1 MGAKIG
7 QAVVLALILGV
18 VYLQQDMD
26 QKGIQNVNGALF
38 VLLTNISFGNVFA
51 VVNIFCSELP
61 VFKREHY
68 GGMYRVDTYF
78 IAKQLVDLPLY
89 LVEPI
94 ILTTILYW
102 MVGLNPDVLRFFI
115 ACGIILL
122 VTQVVLSVGYFLSCL
137 SPNVDVALAV
147 APVVI
152 IPFMLFGGF
161 FLNSGSV
168 PVWLSWLKW
177 VSWFIYSYEA
187 LLVNQWSGIEHIAC
201 SPEAPNA
208 CQASGKQVLQ
218 RLSFKE
224 ENLGRDIGLLLLL
237 AVVIRL
243 MAYLALVFRTRR
255 K

>member
-1 MGAKIG
+1 MG
-7 QAVVLALILGV
+7 
-18 VYLQQDMD
+18 D

-61 VFKREHY
+61 VFKKEHY

-89 LVEPI
+89 LVEPV

-102 MVGLNPDVLRFFI
+102 MVGLNPDVVRFFTATAI
-115 ACGIILL
+115 VLL

-137 SPNVDVALAV
+137 SPNVDVALAI

-161 FLNSGSV
+161 FLNSDSV

-177 VSWFIYSYEA
+177 ISWFIYSYEA
-187 LLVNQWSGIEHIAC
+187 LLVNQWSGVEGIAC
-201 SPEAPNA
+201 DSEASNP
-208 CQASGKQVLQ
+208 CYSTGEQVLQ
-218 RLSFKE
+218 RLSFE
-224 ENLGRDIGLLLLL
+224 EGNLGRDIGMLFLL
-237 AVVIRL
+237 AVGIRL